1 MCGVSEQSPT
11 EKKRTFGEKG
21 DRCRINQKEQQRKF
35 DSFDA
40 LLSYIY
46 SSSKRRERE
55 KGWANDPHV
64 SFPPD
69 KRMNGRKK
77 ERKTNSKF
85 SLLFEFL
92 LSGKRAAASVCVC
105 VPERTRDQHDRYAP
119 CCYSLFRVAA
129 EGITAGEKKKIN
141 KLTEEKKWNR
151 VQRRR
156 EKDRHVRRKSPKHF
170 WAPPFSL
177 VASRHTAHTDEY
189 LTLE

>member
-1 MCGVSEQSPT
+1 VCGVSEQSPT

-105 VPERTRDQHDRYAP
+105 VSPNEHEINTTDMPRVVIPFFESLLRELQPE
-119 CCYSLFRVAA
+119 
-129 EGITAGEKKKIN
+129 K
-141 KLTEEKKWNR
+141 
-151 VQRRR
+151 
-156 EKDRHVRRKSPKHF
+156 RRK
-170 WAPPFSL
+170 
-177 VASRHTAHTDEY
+177 
-189 LTLE
+189 